1 MRMKPTPY
9 VSTTNA
15 CKLCRPLGAALAFKG
30 IEGAVPFLHGSQ
42 GCATYMRRYLISHF
56 REPVDIA
63 SSSLGEKEAVYG
75 GGPNLKKGILNVMR
89 KYRPALVGVATT
101 CLTETIGD
109 DAGRLVREFKAEFA
123 DLDLPELVSV
133 STPAYGGSHMEGFH
147 AAVRAV
153 TEQLATDSEPVSAV
167 NLFSGFVSPEDLRH
181 LKEVCADFALPA
193 TLLPDYSDTLDGPTL
208 ADYREIPEGGT
219 PLAAIRRMAG
229 APATIEFGRTL
240 RPERTAGGL
249 LRARHGVRRFSLG
262 LPVGLRETDAFFAV
276 LQEISGRPVP
286 RRHALERGRLL
297 DAYVDAHKYL
307 SGRRA
312 VIYGE
317 EDLVVGLA
325 AFLSEIGVRPVLAA
339 TGGSS
344 GRFSESIAEVCGPL
358 LAETPLV
365 LEDADFNDI
374 VEHGRELSPDLVL
387 GNSKG
392 YRVLAREL
400 GIPLIRVGFPVH
412 DRFGAQRLR
421 HLGYRGAL
429 SLLDSIV
436 NAVLEKSQ
444 DESDIGYGYL

>member
-1 MRMKPTPY
+1 
-9 VSTTNA
+9 
-15 CKLCRPLGAALAFKG
+15 
-30 IEGAVPFLHGSQ
+30 
-42 GCATYMRRYLISHF
+42 
-56 REPVDIA
+56 
-63 SSSLGEKEAVYG
+63 
-75 GGPNLKKGILNVMR
+75 
-89 KYRPALVGVATT
+89 
-101 CLTETIGD
+101 
-109 DAGRLVREFKAEFA
+109 
-123 DLDLPELVSV
+123 
-133 STPAYGGSHMEGFH
+133 
-147 AAVRAV
+147 
-153 TEQLATDSEPVSAV
+153 
-167 NLFSGFVSPEDLRH
+167 
-181 LKEVCADFALPA
+181 
-193 TLLPDYSDTLDGPTL
+193 
-208 ADYREIPEGGT
+208 
-219 PLAAIRRMAG
+219 MAG

-249 LRARHGVRRFSLG
+249 LQARHGVRLFSMG
-262 LPVGLRETDAFFAV
+262 LPIGLRETDAFFAV

-286 RRHALERGRLL
+286 RRHTLERGRLL

-344 GRFSESIAEVCGPL
+344 GRFSESVAAVCGPL
-358 LAETPLV
+358 LAETPLTM
-365 LEDADFNDI
+365 EDVDFHDI
-374 VEHGRELSPDLVL
+374 VEHSRELSPDLVL

-400 GIPLIRVGFPVH
+400 GTPLIRVGFPVH

-429 SLLDSIV
+429 SLLDTIV

-444 DESDIGYGYL
+444 EESDVGYGYL